1 MTRQAHPAATVGQ
14 MEGHSITL
22 RDEDR
27 LVEVTLDG
35 EPLAASKHSI
45 VLEETGLPPRH
56 YFPRDD
62 VRLDRFEPT
71 LTETV
76 CPFKGSASYLSA
88 VLGEETH
95 RDLAWSY
102 ETPIEGV
109 ERIAGYVCFYDERV
123 DLAIDGELNERPT
136 TPWSKS
142 E

>member
-1 MTRQAHPAATVGQ
+1 
-14 MEGHSITL
+14 MEGHGINL

-35 EPLAASKHSI
+35 EPLAVSKHSI

-56 YFPRDD
+56 YFPQDD
-62 VRLDRFEPT
+62 VRMDRLVAT

-76 CPFKGSASYLSA
+76 CPFKGSASYWSA
-88 VLGEETH
+88 TLGDETH

-102 ETPIEGV
+102 EVPIDGV

-123 DLAIDGELNERPT
+123 DVAIDGEPNERPT
-136 TPWSKS
+136 TPWSKT